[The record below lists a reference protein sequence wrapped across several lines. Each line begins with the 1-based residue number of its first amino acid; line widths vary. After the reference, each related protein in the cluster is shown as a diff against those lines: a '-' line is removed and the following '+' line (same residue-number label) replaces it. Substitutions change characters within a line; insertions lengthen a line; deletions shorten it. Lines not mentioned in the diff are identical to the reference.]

1 MHADQNIEKSD
12 DQKGGNDMGEM
23 IHDYYWGKN
32 IPVETVQNPSEE
44 AWKELVSKEYKQ
56 EQALTELLNQEQEA
70 LFRTYIQTLLQRI
83 EMDKEEMFHF
93 AFQAGANFQLEMLG
107 VSPFSGK

>member
-1 MHADQNIEKSD
+1 MHVDQNADKANY
-12 DQKGGNDMGEM
+12 QKGGNDMGEM

-44 AWKELVSKEYKQ
+44 AWKELVSKELQ
-56 EQALTELLNQEQEA
+56 RESALTETLNQEQER
-70 LFRTYIQTLLQRI
+70 LFREYIQTLLQRI
-83 EMDKEEMFHF
+83 EMDKEELFQF
-93 AFQAGANFQLEMLG
+93 AFQAGANLQLEMLG

>member
-1 MHADQNIEKSD
+1 MHVKKKY
-12 DQKGGNDMGEM
+12 QKDGNDMGEM

-44 AWKELVSKEYKQ
+44 AWKELVGKEYKQ
-56 EQALTELLNQEQEA
+56 EKALTETFNQEQER
-70 LFRTYIQTLLQRI
+70 LFREYIQTLLQRI

-107 VSPFSGK
+107 VSHFSGK